1 MAGGLWWTYIQE
13 SDTNTN
19 VCLYEKSMLKCNWEN
34 FLNFDG
40 SFLLLSPDHHET
52 VPRFVISFFLFFID
66 CGPCPLRLSSRPAVS
81 SLLIGAFLL
90 LARHCLKF
98 LLAHWLGVAL
108 PCSKANSVSKKS
120 TCVLPKN
127 PLKEHV
133 HDFLVAVPGYIL

>member
-1 MAGGLWWTYIQE
+1 
-13 SDTNTN
+13 
-19 VCLYEKSMLKCNWEN
+19 MLIS
-34 FLNFDG
+34 LPH
-40 SFLLLSPDHHET
+40 LS
-52 VPRFVISFFLFFID
+52 
-66 CGPCPLRLSSRPAVS
+66 LSLRPAVS

-90 LARHCLKF
+90 LARHCLRF

-133 HDFLVAVPGYIL
+133 HDFLVALPGYIL

>member
-1 MAGGLWWTYIQE
+1 MQ
-13 SDTNTN
+13 
-19 VCLYEKSMLKCNWEN
+19 WEN
-34 FLNFDG
+34 PLKFDG

-52 VPRFVISFFLFFID
+52 FPQSCLVTFLKTVIHAD
-66 CGPCPLRLSSRPAVS
+66 QPPRLSLSLRPAVS

-90 LARHCLKF
+90 LARYCLKF

-133 HDFLVAVPGYIL
+133 HDFLVALPSYIL